1 MSGVINQFRKVD
13 HASESRVAWKKAVS
27 KGWGPCQS
35 AAAGQCL
42 WTFRELYSATGLLR
56 PSPCQILVLRRFRG
70 NGAIATPETWSTH
83 SRGRQPV
90 LECATRPV
98 PTRSFFKVLRANPI
112 AKTLLRPSHASYSTA
127 TASVCICEV
136 SGNDLLTWTHRPS
149 KRMPLDL
156 TCLSRL
162 DNLRRLKVWKSA
174 IGSAE
179 ACVSDDIVDH
189 LAG

>member
-1 MSGVINQFRKVD
+1 MPVSSSRAMLVD
-13 HASESRVAWKKAVS
+13 FPRVVFCHRA
-27 KGWGPCQS
+27 
-35 AAAGQCL
+35 
-42 WTFRELYSATGLLR
+42 SATFSLPNPFVEEISWQWCDCDSGDLVDTLER
-56 PSPCQILVLRRFRG
+56 AATGARVRYEASPDEV
-70 NGAIATPETWSTH
+70 
-83 SRGRQPV
+83 
-90 LECATRPV
+90 
-98 PTRSFFKVLRANPI
+98 FFKVLRANPI

-174 IGSAE
+174 IGGAE